1 MVPRTIVPVCNCRR
15 GFFALQCHKFLSP
28 LQTGLQKGIG
38 LDGTPLH
45 EHEETIVSRVRMQ
58 AGIVKARS
66 AGDSVK
72 EKQKKKPSG
81 AGIVK
86 ARGADDSVKEKEK
99 KPRRRNRRS
108 AKRGRFRKGKTKEK
122 AKWCRNR
129 KSAKRG
135 RFRKEKTKEKSQEVQ
150 ES

>member
-1 MVPRTIVPVCNCRR
+1 MVPRTFVPVCTCRR
-15 GFFALQCHKFLSP
+15 GLFALQCHKSLSP

-72 EKQKKKPSG
+72 EKQKKK
-81 AGIVK
+81 AK
-86 ARGADDSVKEKEK
+86 WC
-99 KPRRRNRRS
+99 RNRRS
-108 AKRGRFRKGKTKEK
+108 TKCERFRKGKTKEK
-122 AKWCRNR
+122 
-129 KSAKRG
+129 
-135 RFRKEKTKEKSQEVQ
+135 SQVVQ